1 MVDRAVVELVDA
13 MSIDDQ
19 VELICHVRRS
29 WGMEEALLTEA
40 DKRVLDERIA
50 DMDAN
55 PGVGVPLAEF
65 MAELRAAR

>member
-1 MVDRAVVELVDA
+1 